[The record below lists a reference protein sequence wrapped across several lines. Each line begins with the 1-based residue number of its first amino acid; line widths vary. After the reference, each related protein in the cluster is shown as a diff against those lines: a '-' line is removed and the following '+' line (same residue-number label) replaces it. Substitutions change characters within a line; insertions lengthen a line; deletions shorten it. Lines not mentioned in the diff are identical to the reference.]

1 MELEQSVVKKI
12 QMSKMLHDLGNEC
25 FKSQYDIE
33 KMGTGVILLQD
44 SVEIFLLAVCEQLNI
59 SLDERVAFPGLL
71 SKIEK
76 EVKELIPLKRQML
89 NLNTQRVNIKHLGF
103 SPPNYDDCKEFV
115 NEVKLFFL
123 ELSSRYLKTDYES
136 ISFLEL
142 LKNDKVKELLNQA
155 ENFYKNKKF
164 KECQINCRKAL
175 YLEFEKDYDIRGFER
190 ESELNVSND
199 LQNSLPRLLAT
210 FTKAPSNVRNMQYI
224 EKNVKEPIDY
234 IVIDRISFEIDLK
247 NYGINSLDFQNIRNI
262 TPNMYYFEDEDEWVI
277 KDEYKDENYNEENA
291 KYCLRKTIEIL
302 LLKQRYLE
310 RAMYSPLRKL
320 KSIIIKNRKANIYK
334 KASTYSGV
342 VYRLEKDCQYQIDI
356 LEETRGLKEKIIF
369 LHIYGNEVELTKNED
384 GNDIAVTVDNPPD
397 LFIGYILK
405 EEIKNFQK

>member
-12 QMSKMLHDLGNEC
+12 QMSKMLYDLGNEC

>member
-1 MELEQSVVKKI
+1 MEK
-12 QMSKMLHDLGNEC
+12 
-25 FKSQYDIE
+25 
-33 KMGTGVILLQD
+33 
-44 SVEIFLLAVCEQLNI
+44 NI

>member
-12 QMSKMLHDLGNEC
+12 QMSKMLYDLGNEC
-25 FKSQYDIE
+25 FKSQYNIE
-33 KMGTGVILLQD
+33 KIGTGVILLQD
-44 SVEIFLLAVCEQLNI
+44 SVEIFSLAVCEQLNI

-76 EVKELIPLKRQML
+76 EVKEVIPLKRQML
-89 NLNTQRVNIKHLGF
+89 NLNTQRVNINHLGI
-103 SPPNYDDCKEFV
+103 SPPNSDDCKEFV

-142 LKNDKVKELLNQA
+142 LKNDKVKVLLKQA

-210 FTKAPSNVRNMQYI
+210 FTKAPSYVRNMQYI

-247 NYGINSLDFQNIRNI
+247 NYGINSLDFRNIRNI
-262 TPNMYYFEDEDEWVI
+262 TPNMYYFEDEDEWAI
-277 KDEYKDENYNEENA
+277 KDEYKEENYNEENA
-291 KYCLRKTIEIL
+291 EYCLRKTIEIL

-310 RAMYSPLRKL
+310 RAMYSPLRKS
-320 KSIIIKNRKANIYK
+320 KSIIIKNNKADIYK
-334 KASTYSGV
+334 KASTYSSV
-342 VYRLEKDCQYQIDI
+342 VCRLKKDCQYQIDI

-369 LHIYGNEVELTKNED
+369 LHIYGNEVELVKNKD

-405 EEIKNFQK
+405 EEIKNLK

>member
-1 MELEQSVVKKI
+1 
-12 QMSKMLHDLGNEC
+12 
-25 FKSQYDIE
+25 
-33 KMGTGVILLQD
+33 MGPGVILLQD